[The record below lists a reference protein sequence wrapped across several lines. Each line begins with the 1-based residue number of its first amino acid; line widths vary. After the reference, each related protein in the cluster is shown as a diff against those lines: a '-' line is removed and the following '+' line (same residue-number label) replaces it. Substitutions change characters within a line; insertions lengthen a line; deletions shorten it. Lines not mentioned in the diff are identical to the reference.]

1 MRNRLQQ
8 LLLPSV
14 QLGMQVCWL
23 YAWSYVIEMKVF
35 GHLSVTPA
43 IILFAFLG
51 LVVQAGV
58 DRLPLKSVFRVV
70 CFWIAWWLLSAL
82 LGKLLLSPE
91 TPWLFALPRAL
102 IRLIFETRVAELLL
116 LFGSACAWYLGGRA
130 AGRQATYESLLA
142 QFQFG
147 LVLLLGAFLLAHGLE
162 IATGHPVLL
171 SLLFFALSLSGIA
184 LMRNRLERERTSLPA
199 NRHFTGSLISLI
211 AIVFVLGLL
220 ASIAITPDLVAV
232 LLDAG
237 RFVLHAI
244 EAVFVFIFSL
254 LPSPDMPSGGEME
267 PPASGEDS
275 GVMEFYK
282 TFPWPA
288 ILRRIMFILWV
299 VVVCGMLLF
308 ALWRMCTMVLD
319 WLRRRGSVAGIEIE
333 SLDSGLLADLLAM
346 LLWLERKTKYVAALV
361 ARFVNTRLG
370 TVGQPTWGSV
380 YAGLMH
386 WARKKVAPRE
396 PSQSVHE
403 YQSVLSAFL
412 PSAVPDLSFVT
423 EVYARA
429 RYGGREPDATT
440 VSEMQR
446 AVQRIR
452 KSPRRRDADRTNT
465 RIEGAQ

>member
-1 MRNRLQQ
+1 M
-8 LLLPSV
+8 
-14 QLGMQVCWL
+14 
-23 YAWSYVIEMKVF
+23 
-35 GHLSVTPA
+35 
-43 IILFAFLG
+43 
-51 LVVQAGV
+51 
-58 DRLPLKSVFRVV
+58 
-70 CFWIAWWLLSAL
+70 CFWLIWWFLSAL
-82 LGKLLLSPE
+82 VGKLLLAPE
-91 TPWLFALPRAL
+91 TSWGQSAWLFALPRAL

-116 LFGSACAWYLGGRA
+116 LLGSACAWYLGGRA
-130 AGRQATYESLLA
+130 AGRQATYETLLA

-162 IATGHPVLL
+162 ISTGHPVLL
-171 SLLFFALSLSGIA
+171 SLLFFALSLSGIG
-184 LMRNRLERERTSLPA
+184 LMRNRVESERSSLPA

-220 ASIAITPDLVAV
+220 AGIAITPDLVAV
-232 LLDAG
+232 LLDTG

-299 VVVCGMLLF
+299 VVVLGMLLF
-308 ALWRMCTMVLD
+308 ALWRVCTMVLD

-346 LLWLERKTKYVAALV
+346 LLWLERQAKHVAALV
-361 ARFVNTRLG
+361 SRFVRNRLG
-370 TVGQPTWGSV
+370 AAAQPTWGSV
-380 YAGLMH
+380 YAGFMR
-386 WARKKVAPRE
+386 WARKKLVPRQ

-403 YQSVLSAFL
+403 YQSVLGEFL
-412 PSAVPDLSFVT
+412 PSAAPDLAFVT
-423 EVYARA
+423 EVYARHGTEA
-429 RYGGREPDATT
+429 VNLTQPQCRRCSVPSCAFAGHPVGGKPTKQI
-440 VSEMQR
+440 QR
-446 AVQRIR
+446 LKVQNDNGFTGSI
-452 KSPRRRDADRTNT
+452 DGAGRTAHQV
-465 RIEGAQ
+465 RG